1 MTALARPRLPS
12 AWRPVLPPLLL
23 LLAALIVLYRDT
35 AESMVT
41 IWARSDTFAHA
52 FLVPPI
58 VAWLIW
64 RRRDRLAAVSP
75 RPVGWVLLLMAGVSF
90 LWLLGELAAANSVTQ
105 LAFTALLVLSVP
117 AVAGMAATRAML
129 FPLAF
134 LFFAVPI
141 GEFLLPQLM
150 EWTADFTVFALRL
163 SGVPVYR
170 EGLRFV
176 IPSGNWSV
184 VEACSGVRY
193 LLASGMVG
201 TLFAYLNF
209 RSMRRR
215 IAFVAISFAIPIVA
229 NWVRAYL
236 IVLLGHLSN
245 NRIATGVDHL
255 IYGWV
260 FFGVIIMLMFLV
272 GRHFADSDM
281 PSGPKSASAAGLQRP
296 ASSPRSAPERA
307 RAWMTAAVGL
317 ALLVLPQVV
326 VHALGANED
335 VRLVD
340 LGAPRTLADGWEL
353 SDRPVAEWKPAFQN
367 PSAEINRTY
376 SHDGHS
382 VGLYIGYYRGQN
394 AQRKLVSSENVLVR
408 SQDAEWTQVSVD
420 TRIVLVDQQ
429 PIAVRA
435 VGLHRAQPR
444 PALAAGDTL
453 LVWQTYWVNGR
464 FTASDPW
471 AKAYLSFDKLLGR
484 GDDSAVLVFYA
495 SGRSSAGA
503 EQPTLESFL
512 RANLRGIEALLSD
525 VRHRD
530 RQRPNN
536 PS

>member
-1 MTALARPRLPS
+1 
-12 AWRPVLPPLLL
+12 VLPPLLL

-41 IWARSDTFAHA
+41 IWSRSDTFAHA

-58 VAWLIW
+58 VAWLLW

-117 AVAGMAATRAML
+117 AVAGFAATRAML

-176 IPSGNWSV
+176 IPSGTWSV

-255 IYGWV
+255 IYGWI
-260 FFGVIIMLMFLV
+260 FFGAIIMLMFMV

-281 PSGPKSASAAGLQRP
+281 PSGPKAASTVGLQRP
-296 ASSPRSAPERA
+296 ASLPRSPLARG
-307 RAWMTAAVGL
+307 RAWMTASVGL
-317 ALLVLPQVV
+317 SLLALPQLA
-326 VHALGANED
+326 VHALNANED
-335 VRLVD
+335 VRLVS
-340 LGAPRTLADGWEL
+340 LGAPTTLADGWKL
-353 SDRPVAEWKPAFQN
+353 SDQPVAEWKPAFQN

-376 SHDGHS
+376 IDDGRS
-382 VGLYIGYYRGQN
+382 VGLYIGYYRGQS
-394 AQRKLVSSENVLVR
+394 AERKLVSSDNAVVR
-408 SQDAEWTQVSVD
+408 SGDAQWTQVSVGSK
-420 TRIVLVDQQ
+420 VVVVDQH
-429 PIAVRA
+429 PIAVRT
-435 VGLHRAQPR
+435 VHLHQAQPGA
-444 PALAAGDTL
+444 ALAAADTL

-471 AKAYLSFDKLLGR
+471 AKAYMSFDKLLGR

-495 SGRSSAGA
+495 SGRSSGGA
-503 EQPTLESFL
+503 QEATLQSFL

-525 VRHRD
+525 VRNRD
-530 RQRPNN
+530 RQRASN

>member
-1 MTALARPRLPS
+1 VTALAIPRLPS

-41 IWARSDTFAHA
+41 IWSRSDTFAHA

-117 AVAGMAATRAML
+117 AVAGIAATRAML

-176 IPSGNWSV
+176 IPSGTWSV

-209 RSMRRR
+209 S
-215 IAFVAISFAIPIVA
+215 
-229 NWVRAYL
+229 VRC
-236 IVLLGHLSN
+236 GGES
-245 NRIATGVDHL
+245 
-255 IYGWV
+255 
-260 FFGVIIMLMFLV
+260 
-272 GRHFADSDM
+272 
-281 PSGPKSASAAGLQRP
+281 
-296 ASSPRSAPERA
+296 
-307 RAWMTAAVGL
+307 
-317 ALLVLPQVV
+317 
-326 VHALGANED
+326 
-335 VRLVD
+335 
-340 LGAPRTLADGWEL
+340 
-353 SDRPVAEWKPAFQN
+353 
-367 PSAEINRTY
+367 
-376 SHDGHS
+376 
-382 VGLYIGYYRGQN
+382 
-394 AQRKLVSSENVLVR
+394 
-408 SQDAEWTQVSVD
+408 
-420 TRIVLVDQQ
+420 
-429 PIAVRA
+429 
-435 VGLHRAQPR
+435 
-444 PALAAGDTL
+444 
-453 LVWQTYWVNGR
+453 
-464 FTASDPW
+464 
-471 AKAYLSFDKLLGR
+471 
-484 GDDSAVLVFYA
+484 
-495 SGRSSAGA
+495 RSSRFPLPFPSWPIGFV
-503 EQPTLESFL
+503 PT
-512 RANLRGIEALLSD
+512 
-525 VRHRD
+525 
-530 RQRPNN
+530 
-536 PS
+536 